1 MQVGASEQAVHRY
14 PLISQLLHWVIAGL
28 IIVQFVLANLAESA
42 EDSGATLRQLA
53 LLANHK
59 SVGMTILLLAVLRLL
74 WRIGH
79 PPPPLPA
86 AMPLWQ
92 LRASQAS
99 HWALYGLLFLLP
111 ISGWLMSSASAYS
124 VSWFNLFQFPDL
136 LASDPELKE
145 VFAEIHETLVLVL
158 VCVAVLHIAAAL
170 KHHFMDRDSVLVRI
184 SSRLTIGTGICLALL
199 GSLWLGGSGR
209 SDNTTESVPARV
221 GQQAAGSQ
229 TQVVRASSLPL
240 WQIDYKNSFIRFTGS
255 QAGASF
261 TGSWESWA
269 ADIRFDRDAPAEGS
283 FDVKVQTADVITGDS
298 ERDATLADT
307 DWFDTQSYPTAHYQA
322 ERFTPQADGSYI
334 AEGTLTIKG
343 FAAPV
348 QLYFTIEE
356 SDGQRI
362 LEGRASVLRLALGV
376 GTGEWADT
384 SWVSNE
390 VSVSV
395 RVQAALG
402 SAIP

>member
-14 PLISQLLHWVIAGL
+14 PLISQLLHWVVAGL

-42 EDSGATLRQLA
+42 EDSGAILRQLA

-59 SVGMTILLLAVLRLL
+59 SVGMTILLLAILRLL

-86 AMPLWQ
+86 TMPLWQ

-99 HWALYGLLFLLP
+99 HWALYSLLFLLP

-145 VFAEIHETLVLVL
+145 VFAEIHEILVLVL
-158 VCVAVLHIAAAL
+158 VFVAALHIAAAL
-170 KHHFMDRDSVLVRI
+170 KHHFMDRDNVLLRM

-209 SDNTTESVPARV
+209 SDNTGSAPAGA
-221 GQQAAGSQ
+221 GQQAAGTQ

-240 WQIDYKNSFIRFTGS
+240 WQIDYENSFIQFTGS

-261 TGSWESWA
+261 TGSWESWV
-269 ADIRFDRDAPAEGS
+269 ADIRFDGSAPGEGS
-283 FDVKVQTADVITGDS
+283 FDVRVQTSDVITGDS
-298 ERDATLADT
+298 ERDATLAET
-307 DWFDTQSYPTAHYQA
+307 DWFDTQSYPTAYYQA
-322 ERFTPQADGSYI
+322 DRFTPQADGSYI
-334 AEGTLTIKG
+334 AEGKLIIKD

-348 QLYFTIEE
+348 QLHFSIEE
-356 SDGQRI
+356 SGGQRI

-384 SWVSNE
+384 SWVSDE

-402 SAIP
+402 NGTP